1 MPRLTWGGTGTKD
14 FELGIDRG
22 VLFVMAAGVYGAGV
36 AWNGLVGVTE
46 QPAGAEPTK
55 VYADNGVYGVL
66 MSPETLGLTIEHISS
81 PAEFYACDG
90 VLCDASTNYIQIS
103 GQPRAKFAFAYRTRV
118 GDETSAEKGY
128 KLHIVYGCQSGVAE
142 KGYKTIGDSPEVI
155 TYSRSISTMPVTM
168 NDDKVTA
175 EIVLDSRTVS
185 AAGLAAVEDKL
196 YGTPGTTSELPTPDE
211 VMAMCEPIIAT
222 ITPANPTSKAK
233 NSNTTLTCN
242 VPCEWSTNSTTAGT
256 GVIQKSTVEGQLHI
270 ASDEALATIIVT
282 ATPVD
287 TTISPVTVNVPV
299 TQ

>member
-1 MPRLTWGGTGTKD
+1 MPRLTWGGTGLKD

-22 VLFVMAAGVYGAGV
+22 VLFVQTAGVYGAGV

-66 MSPETLGLTIEHISS
+66 MSPETLGLSIEHISS
-81 PAEFYACDG
+81 PPEFYACDG
-90 VLCDASTNYIQIS
+90 VLCDASTNYVQIS

-155 TYSRSISTMPVTM
+155 TFSRSISTMPVTM
-168 NDDKVTA
+168 ADGKVTA
-175 EIVLDSRTVS
+175 KIDVDSRTIT
-185 AAGLAAVEDKL
+185 AAGLAALEDAL
-196 YGTPGTTSELPTPDE
+196 YGTSGAASHLPTPDE

-222 ITPANPTSKAK
+222 ITPAAPASKAK
-233 NSNTTLTCN
+233 NSNTTFTCN
-242 VPCEWSTNSTTAGT
+242 VPCEWSTDSVTAGT
-256 GVIQKSTVEGQLHI
+256 GVIQKSAVEGQLHI
-270 ASDEALATIIVT
+270 ASDEALATIVLT
-282 ATPVD
+282 ATPID
-287 TTISPVTVNVPV
+287 TTISPVSVNVPV
-299 TQ
+299 SQ

>member
-1 MPRLTWGGTGTKD
+1 MARLSWGGTGLKD
-14 FELGIDRG
+14 FELGVDRG
-22 VLFVMAAGVYGAGV
+22 VLFVMSNSTYGAGV

-66 MSPETLGLTIEHISS
+66 MSPETLGLTIEHISA
-81 PAEFYACDG
+81 PPEFYACDG
-90 VLCDASTNYIQIS
+90 VLCDASTNYVQIS

-128 KLHIVYGCQSGVAE
+128 KLHIIYGCQSGVAE

-155 TYSRSISTMPVTM
+155 TFSRTISTLPVTM
-168 NDDKVTA
+168 ADDKVTA

-185 AAGLAAVEDKL
+185 VAGLAAVEDAL
-196 YGTPGTTSELPTPDE
+196 YGTSGVPSHLPTPDE

-222 ITPANPTSKAK
+222 ITPANPSSKAK
-233 NSNTTLTCN
+233 NSNTTFTCN
-242 VPCEWSTNSTTAGT
+242 VPCEWSTNSVTAGT
-256 GVIQKSTVEGQLHI
+256 GVIQNSPVAGSLHI
-270 ASDEALATIIVT
+270 ASDEALATVIVT

-287 TTISPVTVNVPV
+287 TTITPVTVNVPV